1 MASNTTLVHV
11 HVETA
16 LKVSSFIAKQLAN
29 GEAFETEAKAAIN
42 TQNTSALIKLI
53 LSNQDAIYAMEND
66 SGKWLR
72 NVPFHTSP
80 NCVLTVHHIIY
91 FLCRYRGLVPGC
103 LLCHLHSERRHQ
115 GHSQHHQFYIE
126 SHFGKQ
132 GK

>member
-42 TQNTSALIKLI
+42 AQNTSALIKLI

-66 SGKWLR
+66 AGMW
-72 NVPFHTSP
+72 HTT
-80 NCVLTVHHIIY
+80 LHHI
-91 FLCRYRGLVPGC
+91 LT
-103 LLCHLHSERRHQ
+103 
-115 GHSQHHQFYIE
+115 
-126 SHFGKQ
+126 
-132 GK
+132 